1 MPAHFL
7 VLRTDSRSRPLDVS
21 VIIYLPQ
28 VENLTGRD
36 RYVWHY
42 YSSYYLVSNVRHNV
56 FLQEVLDRGQ
66 ANTSGKNCAI
76 NTTTGST
83 PSGPGSN
90 AG

>member
-28 VENLTGRD
+28 VENLTGCD

-42 YSSYYLVSNVRHNV
+42 HNSYYLVSNVRHNV

-66 ANTSGKNCAI
+66 ARAVE
-76 NTTTGST
+76 
-83 PSGPGSN
+83 
-90 AG
+90 

>member
-42 YSSYYLVSNVRHNV
+42 HSSYYLVSNVQHNV
-56 FLQEVLDRGQ
+56 FLQEVLDSGQ
-66 ANTSGKNCAI
+66 AHAVE
-76 NTTTGST
+76 
-83 PSGPGSN
+83 
-90 AG
+90 